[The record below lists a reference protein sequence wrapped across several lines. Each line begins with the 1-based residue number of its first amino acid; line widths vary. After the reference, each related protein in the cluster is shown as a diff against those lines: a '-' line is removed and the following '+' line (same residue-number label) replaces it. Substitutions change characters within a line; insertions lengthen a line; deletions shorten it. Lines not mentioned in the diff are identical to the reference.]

1 MASRPMIA
9 VVGQTA
15 SGKTALAIEIAKKY
29 DGEII
34 CADSRTVYKG
44 MNISTAKPTDRE
56 RGEIPHHLLDV
67 VNPNEPFSAAQFKA
81 LADDAIRDISS
92 RNKLPI
98 LVGGSGLF
106 VDGVLYDFS
115 FEDAPNPVLRS
126 ELQDKTIYELQTLI
140 RERELPMPENTKNPR
155 HLIRA
160 IERGGKTGDKK
171 LLSPDT
177 LIIGLQIPKD
187 NLEKSIAGRLD
198 AMLRDG
204 LVSEIEQLTSRYGWD
219 LQAFQTPEFKAIKKY
234 VQNEIDVTE
243 TKELVIRGDLQL
255 AKRQLTWFKR
265 NPDITWAPNSK
276 AALQLAS
283 RFMSKYLL
291 Q

>member
-92 RNKLPI
+92 RNKQPI

-198 AMLRDG
+198 AMLHDG

>member
-92 RNKLPI
+92 RNKQPI

-126 ELQDKTIYELQTLI
+126 ELQSKTIDELQTLI

-234 VQNEIDVTE
+234 IQNEIDMTE

>member
-92 RNKLPI
+92 RNKQPI